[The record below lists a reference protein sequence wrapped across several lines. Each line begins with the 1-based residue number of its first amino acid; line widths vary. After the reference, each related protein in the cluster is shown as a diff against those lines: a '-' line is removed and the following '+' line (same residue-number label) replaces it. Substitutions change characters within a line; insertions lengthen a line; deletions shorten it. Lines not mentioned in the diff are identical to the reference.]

1 MISKNYNYSF
11 ENNLSFENLSSLLND
26 LSIITHPL
34 SNKQKVCI
42 EYPNI
47 KIENK
52 NINIFSEEAIN
63 DDKFLNEE
71 FSINISKNKKYFINP
86 KNLFDE
92 FNKNIPYSFEE
103 FENSLKIFISIF
115 NCFNEDI
122 FKWNMS
128 DFNLFND
135 KNVVQFIKINKE
147 NKNKI
152 NSVDFMNKLYQKHF
166 SVKYDSE
173 KTEIIELP
181 INNNK
186 DKNNIDDFE
195 KGFSEKDS
203 LDNIKTNKT
212 NNNLFCYEKDNIF
225 RNIFFLMSLF
235 NLMNKFI
242 IKEYNLDNILK
253 NISKFNTYIINDY
266 KILLLIYFHLSV
278 QINLYIKR
286 VKVETFLDIKS
297 KESNSKNNLKE
308 KIVNNFYPNIFFL
321 DYQGK
326 EKANDES
333 ELKKEKIILFNI
345 ILKLFNITYLTK
357 INTNLNVKIKIFSIS
372 YFSECKS
379 KLIIENSYFIDSNNI
394 NYILNFISNK
404 NYVELFCTDLDQ
416 KFLIVLFEFL
426 LLSDIN
432 INTLNNLMDI
442 YYPFIIISDYVFFNS
457 LENDNN
463 IQYPID
469 NYLNE
474 ITILSWALKI
484 ILKTIT
490 LTKKLKFAFTFVF
503 NSFNIALKKDI
514 NNNNNINIQDLMIY
528 MGIYH
533 YNEREMVKYINE
545 NINYYSLYQKYK
557 EILECIGKYKNY
569 NINIRLFKNGIINKE
584 LQYHFI
590 SIILNILNNLQIKNK
605 EFYKNISLYENKFIN
620 TVKYTFVRIKK
631 KNKNDEK
638 KIQNLNSINIELN
651 KKSNAFLS
659 PKKLS
664 IKNMNILGKF
674 NLFKN
679 KKENNI
685 IILRDD
691 ESLDKI
697 KNKNKKTSNKINN
710 FFKSLKNC
718 CFLKKLESDALINF
732 FKSIKNYFT
741 DFMFYIERINL
752 KNNNKTKYHFIFENT
767 SDSSISFDPINILRN
782 FNNNKCFI
790 ILKEFSYI
798 ELYIYL
804 YDFYENTIENEENQQ
819 KSKSEIYND
828 IFNNINILKEK
839 CYTNFI
845 NKKKTNS
852 SIVVGKINF
861 IIHKYFLILN
871 QYFGGN
877 KIFFNNENK
886 IIILD
891 KFTNSDCILDNGH
904 IDIILNN
911 SIGENSDKKNNN
923 INEDNY
929 YFKFYTAFLYEYDII
944 KYIVEKKL
952 LKINKLNIIIKR
964 KILQINNGK
973 IQIKKINLQNFKK
986 ENNENISGPN
996 IGNTNKSTPKKN
1008 NDENI
1013 IINEASNNKSK
1024 KILNENYNLF
1034 KIRDLFK
1041 YQNSY
1046 PLIIFFLQNEI
1057 EISNFSFLLFS
1068 FTEIFINKP
1077 IKELTKELLIK
1088 RITQFFYR
1096 FKTAKYI
1103 PIIFNKKYFLY
1114 FLEFFK
1120 PLITKIQQ
1128 KNSIDINDSL
1138 STSKKIIN
1146 VNKHIFENLILYPLD
1161 NQSIIDLD
1169 ELNNILNKGI
1179 LNNLTKSVSLYSIEE
1194 NNKIKYDINQ
1204 IGKMFKLRRI
1214 KDTLSDIENISKK
1227 NDYDENKMLN
1237 AYTITANDLIKLIKK
1252 NQKKVKFIGLDE
1264 GNRSLNV
1271 HIFSSQDRLNKFGLD
1286 NNNNDENCIIY

>member
-122 FKWNMS
+122 FKWNLS

-533 YNEREMVKYINE
+533 
-545 NINYYSLYQKYK
+545 
-557 EILECIGKYKNY
+557 
-569 NINIRLFKNGIINKE
+569 F
-584 LQYHFI
+584 
-590 SIILNILNNLQIKNK
+590 
-605 EFYKNISLYENKFIN
+605 
-620 TVKYTFVRIKK
+620 
-631 KNKNDEK
+631 
-638 KIQNLNSINIELN
+638 
-651 KKSNAFLS
+651 
-659 PKKLS
+659 
-664 IKNMNILGKF
+664 
-674 NLFKN
+674 
-679 KKENNI
+679 
-685 IILRDD
+685 
-691 ESLDKI
+691 
-697 KNKNKKTSNKINN
+697 
-710 FFKSLKNC
+710 
-718 CFLKKLESDALINF
+718 
-732 FKSIKNYFT
+732 
-741 DFMFYIERINL
+741 
-752 KNNNKTKYHFIFENT
+752 
-767 SDSSISFDPINILRN
+767 
-782 FNNNKCFI
+782 
-790 ILKEFSYI
+790 
-798 ELYIYL
+798 
-804 YDFYENTIENEENQQ
+804 
-819 KSKSEIYND
+819 
-828 IFNNINILKEK
+828 
-839 CYTNFI
+839 
-845 NKKKTNS
+845 
-852 SIVVGKINF
+852 
-861 IIHKYFLILN
+861 
-871 QYFGGN
+871 
-877 KIFFNNENK
+877 
-886 IIILD
+886 
-891 KFTNSDCILDNGH
+891 
-904 IDIILNN
+904 
-911 SIGENSDKKNNN
+911 
-923 INEDNY
+923 
-929 YFKFYTAFLYEYDII
+929 
-944 KYIVEKKL
+944 
-952 LKINKLNIIIKR
+952 
-964 KILQINNGK
+964 
-973 IQIKKINLQNFKK
+973 
-986 ENNENISGPN
+986 
-996 IGNTNKSTPKKN
+996 
-1008 NDENI
+1008 
-1013 IINEASNNKSK
+1013 
-1024 KILNENYNLF
+1024 
-1034 KIRDLFK
+1034 
-1041 YQNSY
+1041 
-1046 PLIIFFLQNEI
+1046 
-1057 EISNFSFLLFS
+1057 
-1068 FTEIFINKP
+1068 
-1077 IKELTKELLIK
+1077 
-1088 RITQFFYR
+1088 
-1096 FKTAKYI
+1096 
-1103 PIIFNKKYFLY
+1103 
-1114 FLEFFK
+1114 
-1120 PLITKIQQ
+1120 
-1128 KNSIDINDSL
+1128 
-1138 STSKKIIN
+1138 
-1146 VNKHIFENLILYPLD
+1146 
-1161 NQSIIDLD
+1161 
-1169 ELNNILNKGI
+1169 
-1179 LNNLTKSVSLYSIEE
+1179 
-1194 NNKIKYDINQ
+1194 
-1204 IGKMFKLRRI
+1204 
-1214 KDTLSDIENISKK
+1214 
-1227 NDYDENKMLN
+1227 
-1237 AYTITANDLIKLIKK
+1237 
-1252 NQKKVKFIGLDE
+1252 
-1264 GNRSLNV
+1264 
-1271 HIFSSQDRLNKFGLD
+1271 
-1286 NNNNDENCIIY
+1286 

>member
-203 LDNIKTNKT
+203 LDNIKINKT

-266 KILLLIYFHLSV
+266 KILLLIYVHLSV

-345 ILKLFNITYLTK
+345 ILKLFNITYLTI

-533 YNEREMVKYINE
+533 YNEKEMVKYINE

-557 EILECIGKYKNY
+557 EILKCIGKYKNY

-605 EFYKNISLYENKFIN
+605 EFYKTISLYENKFIN

-631 KNKNDEK
+631 KNKNDDK

-891 KFTNSDCILDNGH
+891 KFTNADCILDNGH

-911 SIGENSDKKNNN
+911 SFGENSDKKNNI

-1077 IKELTKELLIK
+1077 IK
-1088 RITQFFYR
+1088 
-1096 FKTAKYI
+1096 
-1103 PIIFNKKYFLY
+1103 
-1114 FLEFFK
+1114 
-1120 PLITKIQQ
+1120 
-1128 KNSIDINDSL
+1128 
-1138 STSKKIIN
+1138 
-1146 VNKHIFENLILYPLD
+1146 
-1161 NQSIIDLD
+1161 
-1169 ELNNILNKGI
+1169 
-1179 LNNLTKSVSLYSIEE
+1179 
-1194 NNKIKYDINQ
+1194 
-1204 IGKMFKLRRI
+1204 
-1214 KDTLSDIENISKK
+1214 
-1227 NDYDENKMLN
+1227 
-1237 AYTITANDLIKLIKK
+1237 
-1252 NQKKVKFIGLDE
+1252 
-1264 GNRSLNV
+1264 
-1271 HIFSSQDRLNKFGLD
+1271 
-1286 NNNNDENCIIY
+1286 